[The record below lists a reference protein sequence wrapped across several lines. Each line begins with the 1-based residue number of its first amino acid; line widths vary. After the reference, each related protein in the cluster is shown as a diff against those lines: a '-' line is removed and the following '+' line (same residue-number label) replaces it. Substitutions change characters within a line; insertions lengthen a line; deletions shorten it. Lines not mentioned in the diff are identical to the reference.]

1 MDVQVVRTAEFY
13 HFFTI
18 SLPKFRFLA
27 ERVALFVKKVRVWG
41 RERLGGDDAS
51 YTLPGKT
58 SVQV

>member
-18 SLPKFRFLA
+18 SLPKSRFLA

-41 RERLGGDDAS
+41 RERLGGR
-51 YTLPGKT
+51 
-58 SVQV
+58 